1 MAVRPNT
8 YANDGGGKT
17 VNGIP
22 VTSSGKAQTT
32 GDAYRDKLRQAT
44 VNASQRSAND
54 RGGMN
59 GMFNP
64 GTTHG
69 TNSVGE
75 VVNSRS
81 TTGQGANRVEAWR
94 SANTPST
101 NDTPVYRGTSD
112 SSDSGGGGGGNYS
125 YSSSSTDD
133 IVDKIKAL
141 LEEQKAQAD
150 EYYKTQYEQSL
161 SQNKQAWENNRNQI
175 NRNYARGDRYLRS
188 MYGDAVSG
196 QGLSNRVRNNA
207 NWQSNLA
214 TNQQN
219 YTNNDATALANYN
232 MNRANTASQ
241 LAQGWYNYVLPVY
254 TNRQQ
259 NIDDYDY
266 RRYLATL

>member
-112 SSDSGGGGGGNYS
+112 SSDSGGGGGGDYS
-125 YSSSSTDD
+125 YSGGSTDD
-133 IVDKIKAL
+133 IVNQIKDL
-141 LEEQKAQAD
+141 LNQQKEQAD
-150 EYYKTQYEQSL
+150 AYYKTLYEQQTA
-161 SQNKQAWENNRNQI
+161 QNKQAWENNRNQI
-175 NRNYARGDRYLRS
+175 NRNFARGSRYLQN
-188 MYGDAVSG
+188 MYGDSTSG
-196 QGLSNRVRNNA
+196 AGLSNRARNYQ

-214 TNQQN
+214 ENQRN

-232 MNRANTASQ
+232 MNKANTASQ

-259 NIDDYDY
+259 TLDDYDY
-266 RRYLATL
+266 RKYLASL